1 MDDLLQTSLIGINR
15 FLTSKIQMI
24 RIFRHYIS
32 AVYFFLVVIEI
43 CIFFASIYLGYW
55 FRFPQHP
62 EWPETLLL
70 PATVLSITF
79 LVCATSMGLYQRTTD
94 YKSAGVHLRI
104 LAGFLIGA
112 VVMSLFFYT
121 FPTYF
126 VGRGAFG
133 YALLVA
139 LFGVI
144 IIRLIFYRAVDQEN
158 LKRRV
163 LIVGSGTNAAKVL
176 ALENSPLCQNFQ
188 VVAGIRMAG
197 ETSVLPENRIIDLNI
212 PLNEYAIEHDLDE
225 IVVAPDD
232 RRQSLA
238 VDEILDCKM
247 NGFEIV
253 DLLTFFEREAGMI
266 KVDSLQPS
274 WLVFSDGFRIGGMQT
289 ILKRLFDIVASLT
302 LLALI
307 WPIMLITALA
317 ILIECRFK
325 SPIFYKQVRV
335 GLNWQLFEVIKFRS
349 MQTDAEKNGAVQMQ
363 EGQDD
368 RITRVGMFIRTCRI
382 DELPQLINVLKGEMS
397 FVGPRPERPE
407 FVETYAESIPFY
419 SERHRVKPGITGWA
433 QLCYPYGAGL
443 EDAIQKLQYDLYYVK
458 NYSLFLDLMILVQT
472 IEVVLW
478 GKGAR

>member
-1 MDDLLQTSLIGINR
+1 
-15 FLTSKIQMI
+15 MI

-32 AVYFFLVVIEI
+32 AVYLFLVVMEI

-55 FRFPQHP
+55 IRFPQHP
-62 EWPETLLL
+62 EWPGTLLL

-79 LVCATSMGLYQRTTD
+79 LVCATGVGLYQRTTD

-104 LAGFLIGA
+104 LAGFAIGA
-112 VVMSLFFYT
+112 IVMSLFFYT

-133 YALLVA
+133 YALLIA
-139 LFGVI
+139 LVGVI
-144 IIRLIFYRAVDQEN
+144 AVRIIFYQFVDQEN

-163 LIVGSGTNAAKVL
+163 LVVGTGTNAAKVF
-176 ALENSPLCQNFQ
+176 ALENTPICQNFK
-188 VVAGIRMAG
+188 VVAGVRMTG
-197 ETSVLPENRIIDLNI
+197 ETSVLPEDRVIDLNI
-212 PLNEYAIEHDLDE
+212 PLKEYAVENDLDE

-247 NGFEIV
+247 NGFEIM
-253 DLLTFFEREAGMI
+253 DLLTFFEREAGI
-266 KVDSLQPS
+266 IRVDSLQPS
-274 WLVFSDGFRIGGMQT
+274 WLVFSDGFRIGGMQS
-289 ILKRLFDIVASLT
+289 IVKRLFDIAASLT
-302 LLALI
+302 LLALV
-307 WPIMLITALA
+307 WPVMLFTALA

-325 SPIFYKQVRV
+325 APVFYNQVRV
-335 GLNWQLFEVIKFRS
+335 GLNWKLFEVIKFRS
-349 MQTDAEKNGAVQMQ
+349 MQTDAEKHGAVQMS

-368 RITRVGMFIRTCRI
+368 RITRVGHFIRSCRI
-382 DELPQLINVLKGEMS
+382 DELPQLFNVLKGEMS
-397 FVGPRPERPE
+397 FVGPRPERSE
-407 FVETYAESIPFY
+407 FVETYAEFISFH

-458 NYSLFLDLMILVQT
+458 NYSLFLDLMIMVQT